1 MNIEVSAWLAD
12 LLVLSGLIFMTAAV
26 YGMIWLPD
34 VYTRLH
40 TAGKG
45 VVLAII
51 PLLFSLFASGDA
63 AITVRVLL
71 IAALLLV
78 TTPVSAHAI
87 ALAAYKQREAMQT
100 PDTLDESER
109 LQTED

>member
-1 MNIEVSAWLAD
+1 MNIDVIPWVAD
-12 LLVLSGLIFMTAAV
+12 LLVIGGLIFMTSAI
-26 YGMIWLPD
+26 YGMIWSPD
-34 VYTRLH
+34 IYTRLH

-63 AITVRVLL
+63 AVISRVLL
-71 IAALLLV
+71 IAGLLLI

-87 ALAAYKQREAMQT
+87 ALAAYREREPMQT
-100 PDTLDESER
+100 PDTRDESGR
-109 LQTED
+109 LQTEE

>member
-71 IAALLLV
+71 IAALLLI

-109 LQTED
+109 LQT

>member
-1 MNIEVSAWLAD
+1 MTFDITAWIAD
-12 LLVLSGLIFMTAAV
+12 LLVVSGLIFMTAAV

-51 PLLFSLFASGDA
+51 PLLFSLVASWDA
-63 AITVRVLL
+63 AIISRVLL
-71 IAALLLV
+71 ISALLLV

-87 ALAAYKQREAMQT
+87 ALAAYRQQEAMQT
-100 PDTLDESER
+100 PDTLDESGR
-109 LQTED
+109 LKAGD